1 MFFYVGAKT
10 NPRLLNAE
18 AAAASYTKK
27 KMFNE
32 VFAEMQ
38 TWRK

>member
-18 AAAASYTKK
+18 AAAAAASYTKK

-38 TWRK
+38 T